1 MEQQLAAGLREGQ
14 IAKFVEDD
22 KVEAGQIIS
31 KAPLTALAGFAL
43 QPIDEVDD
51 VEEPAARAVSDAGPR
66 DGDGKMALAGSGAA
80 DQNNVALF
88 GDERPTSEIA
98 DKRLID
104 RCAGAATTRSTMA
117 PCRLVPALSI
127 FRRSRS
133 RCCTQLPSMTTSCL
147 MMLPNR

>member
-1 MEQQLAAGLREGQ
+1 MGVRRAKAALFSGCKSHP
-14 IAKFVEDD
+14 ATAP
-22 KVEAGQIIS
+22 AGS
-31 KAPLTALAGFAL
+31 N
-43 QPIDEVDD
+43 
-51 VEEPAARAVSDAGPR
+51 R

-117 PCRLVPALSI
+117 QEVILKG
-127 FRRSRS
+127 RSR
-133 RCCTQLPSMTTSCL
+133 
-147 MMLPNR
+147 